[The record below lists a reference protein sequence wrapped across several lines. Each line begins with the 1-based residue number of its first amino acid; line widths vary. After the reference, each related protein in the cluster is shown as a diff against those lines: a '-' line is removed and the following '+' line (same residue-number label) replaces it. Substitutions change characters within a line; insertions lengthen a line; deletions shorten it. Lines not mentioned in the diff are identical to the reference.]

1 VNVLPILCKR
11 TPYLGAFVLSAGLI
25 ALSVWSATPA
35 RIANAQA
42 PAAVLLSPRQ
52 PLLIHSGATLYVAV
66 NIAVPAGAAQ
76 VEFRAND
83 QVVSTT
89 PVNGKADY
97 NVVVAWTPSATGDFA
112 LQAVATDNAGQPVTS
127 EPLVVAVREA
137 AGSMIGIPAGKFLMG
152 DNGGQPDERPQREVT
167 LNAYLVDLFEVTVG
181 EFRQFVI
188 AKNWQTG
195 AEKEGK
201 PREQT
206 WRLDDVPSRYDYPVR
221 FVSWWDAEAY
231 CTWAGKRLLTEAEWE
246 RAARGTDARRYPWG
260 NDFDAARVSN
270 NQGPAMSGWFGA
282 GISPAGSYDM
292 AGNVWEWVQDW
303 YDPQFYGYPNVN
315 DNPRGPE
322 RGDQKVLRGGSFT
335 NPPDDLRTTRR
346 IKNDAGSVH
355 LDVGIRCGK

>member
-1 VNVLPILCKR
+1 MSASLIILS
-11 TPYLGAFVLSAGLI
+11 L
-25 ALSVWSATPA
+25 LSVTPA
-35 RIANAQA
+35 HVAIAQS
-42 PAAVLLSPRQ
+42 PAAVTLSPHQ
-52 PLLIHSGATLYVAV
+52 TLLIRSGTTLYIAV
-66 NIAVPAGAAQ
+66 NVAVPAGATQ

-83 QVVSTT
+83 QVVSAT
-89 PVNGKADY
+89 PIEGKADY
-97 NVVVAWTPSATGDFA
+97 NVVVSWAPNATGDFS
-112 LQAVATDNAGQPVTS
+112 LQAVATDASGQPVTS

-137 AGSMIGIPAGKFLMG
+137 NGSMIGVPAGPFLMG

-181 EFRQFVI
+181 EFRQFVA

-195 AEKEGK
+195 AEKENK
-201 PREQT
+201 PREET
-206 WRLDDVPSRYDYPVR
+206 WKLDDVPSRYDYPVR

-246 RAARGTDARRYPWG
+246 RAAHGTDARRYPWG
-260 NDFDAARVSN
+260 NDFDAARVAG
-270 NQGPAMSGWFGA
+270 NQGTAMAGLFAG
-282 GISPAGSYDM
+282 GISPVGAYDM

-303 YDPQFYGYPNVN
+303 YDPQFYGYPNVS

-335 NPPDDLRTTRR
+335 NQPDDLRTTRR
-346 IKNDAGSVH
+346 IKNDAGSFH